1 MPVASDDE
9 FEAAM
14 AAFSHGPE
22 DPALTVREPDAGNVV
37 PLPGA
42 KPGEVSE
49 DAIALAFTSAHGS
62 TMRYDHDAGKWFQ
75 WSMTHW
81 RPLTIPVAFH
91 YAREIGRRLGAGKRQ
106 FCKSAVAGGA
116 ERFAR
121 ADPAHAVTSDI
132 WDQNPWLIG
141 TPTGTLNLK
150 TGRMHT
156 PRPTDGITKLTGCA
170 PDSRPADGWLKF
182 LDDATRGDKAMMAYL
197 QRVAGYCLT
206 GLTSEHVLFFIYGP
220 GGNGKSVFL
229 NTLVHILGD
238 YATNA
243 PMDTFT
249 SSKFNSHPTE
259 LAMLKGARL
268 VTASETEE
276 GRSWAEAR
284 IKALTGGDPISAR
297 FMRQDFFTY
306 TPQFKLL
313 FAGNHQ
319 PKLNTVDPAMR
330 RRFNML
336 PFIFKPPEPDHLLE
350 EKLKEEAP
358 RILAWALKGCLDWQ
372 KVGLPSP
379 DSVVAATD
387 FYFDAQDLF
396 MQWVEDKCRVEPDN
410 RALFTSTINL
420 FRSWSRFATEAGEQ
434 AGDQKGLTE
443 KLDRLNLSR
452 HRLPASA
459 GKHRGFLGIEILSAG
474 GGDENDR

>member
-1 MPVASDDE
+1 MGVADDE
-9 FEAAM
+9 VPIEELWA
-14 AAFSHGPE
+14 GPDLPE
-22 DPALTVREPDAGNVV
+22 HSNVIA
-37 PLPGA
+37 LPGA
-42 KPGEVSE
+42 QPSEVSE
-49 DAIALAFTSAHGS
+49 DAIALTFTRDHGS
-62 TMRYDHDAGKWFQ
+62 TMRFDHDIGKWFQ
-75 WSMTHW
+75 WSATHW
-81 RPLTIPVAFH
+81 RPLTIPAAFH
-91 YAREIGRRLGAGKRQ
+91 FAREIGRRLGSGKKQ
-106 FCKSAVAGGA
+106 ICKASVAGGA

-121 ADPAHAVTSDI
+121 ADPMHAVTSEI
-132 WDQNPWLIG
+132 WDRNPWLLG
-141 TPTGTLNLK
+141 TPKGTLNLRNGK
-150 TGRMHT
+150 MHS
-156 PRPTDGITKLTGCA
+156 PRPDDGITKLTGCV
-170 PDSRPADGWLKF
+170 PDSRPPELWLKF
-182 LDDATRGDKAMMAYL
+182 LKDATRDDAQMMTYL

-206 GLTSEHVLFFIYGP
+206 GLTSEHALFFIYGP

-229 NTLVHILGD
+229 NMLVHILGD
-238 YATNA
+238 YAVSA

-249 SSKFNSHPTE
+249 SSKFSSHPTE

-306 TPQFKLL
+306 QPQFKLL

-336 PFIFKPPEPDHLLE
+336 PFIFKPPAPDPILE

-358 RILAWALKGCLDWQ
+358 RILGWALRGCIDWQ
-372 KVGLPSP
+372 KDRLGRP

-387 FYFDAQDLF
+387 QYFDRQDLF
-396 MQWVEDKCRVEPDN
+396 AQWIEDKCRVEAEN
-410 RALFTSTINL
+410 RSLFTSTINL
-420 FRSWSRFATEAGEQ
+420 YRSWSKFMSEAGEHP
-434 AGDQKGLTE
+434 GDQKALTE

-452 HRLPASA
+452 HRLPASL
-459 GKHRGFLGIEILSAG
+459 GKHRGYLGIEILTRSNAQEAA
-474 GGDENDR
+474 DD